1 MMEVYGVD
9 IDRPSVGCLTLC
21 SLVSQLGG
29 GSRVW
34 LALAGND
41 GMSVDQMLMAS
52 LVNQMR
58 LLSWGLGGGKGKK
71 PELIEF
77 SGGGKKNDVRY
88 GVSVST
94 DDLIKYMGNHIPGME
109 GGE

>member
-58 LLSWGLGGGKGKK
+58 LLSWGLGGGKGNK